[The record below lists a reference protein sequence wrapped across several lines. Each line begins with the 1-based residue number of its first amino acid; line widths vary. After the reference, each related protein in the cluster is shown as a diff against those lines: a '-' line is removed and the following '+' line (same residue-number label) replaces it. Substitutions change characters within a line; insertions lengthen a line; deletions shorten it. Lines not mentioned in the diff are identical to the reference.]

1 MIYGVTICVYITY
14 QIYEQFWRVFH
25 NNLRIASADYTRP
38 KSFVRVPFFKEQ
50 DLLTSASL
58 NGGGVFAEFINMITE
73 WTRIFAP
80 SVTEEEVY
88 EQLITKA
95 GALDPTSK

>member
-1 MIYGVTICVYITY
+1 MIYGVTNAFISLIKSMNSFGEFF
-14 QIYEQFWRVFH
+14 I

-80 SVTEEEVY
+80 SVTKEEVY